1 MYTKRTQK
9 LADAVSCASVITSPE
24 NIYYFSGFT
33 GGEGAL
39 FIDKNRRLLFTDS
52 RYTVQAH
59 EQAPDFE
66 LVDIADKSLSAFVKE
81 EDLKALG
88 FEDDFV
94 TFQTYL
100 GLKKI
105 SDKLTLLPISDKI
118 LDIRMIKD
126 ETELSAIA
134 AAAEL
139 ADDAFSF
146 VLTQISPG
154 KTEREI
160 ALLLEFHMK
169 KNGAEGLSFETIAA
183 SGLRSAMPHGTATD
197 KVIEK
202 NDFLTLDFGCKF
214 QGYCSDMTRTVV
226 VGKANDKQKQI
237 YETVLSAQKAA
248 LSELTA
254 GVPANVVDSVARNFI
269 KDAGFGKYFGHGLG
283 HSVGLKV
290 HEKPSLSPKCSD
302 ILLPGELMTVE
313 PGIYIENFGGVRIED
328 LVVIKE
334 NGYENL
340 VTSPKEL
347 IEL

>member
-1 MYTKRTQK
+1 MYTTRTQK
-9 LADAVSCASVITSPE
+9 LTDSVPCAGLITSPE

-39 FIDKNRRLLFTDS
+39 FIDENRRLLFTDS

-66 LVDIADKSLSAFVKE
+66 IIDIAEKSLSAFLQGE
-81 EDLKALG
+81 PLQTIG

-105 SDKLTLLPISDKI
+105 SDKFAWLPISDKI
-118 LDIRMIKD
+118 QNIRMIKD
-126 ETELSAIA
+126 ETELAAIA
-134 AAAEL
+134 SAAKL
-139 ADDAFSF
+139 ADDAFAYI
-146 VLTQISPG
+146 LTQIAPG
-154 KTEREI
+154 RTEREI

-169 KNGAEGLSFETIAA
+169 KNGAEGLSFDTIAA
-183 SGLRSAMPHGTATD
+183 SGVRSAMPHGTATD

-202 NDFLTLDFGCKF
+202 SEFLTLDFGCKF
-214 QGYCSDMTRTVV
+214 RGYCSDMTRTVV
-226 VGKANDKQKQI
+226 VGKANDKQKEI

-248 LSELTA
+248 LRELTA
-254 GVPANVVDSVARNFI
+254 GVPANAVDSVARNLI

-283 HSVGLKV
+283 HSVGLNV

-302 ILLPGELMTVE
+302 VLLPGELMTVE

-334 NGYENL
+334 DGYENL

>member
-1 MYTKRTQK
+1 MYTTRTQK
-9 LADAVSCASVITSPE
+9 LTDSVPGAGLITSPE

-39 FIDKNRRLLFTDS
+39 FIDENRRLLFTDS

-66 LVDIADKSLSAFVKE
+66 IIDIAEKSLSAFLQGE
-81 EDLKALG
+81 PLQTIG

-105 SDKLTLLPISDKI
+105 SDKFAWLPISDKI
-118 LDIRMIKD
+118 QNIRMIKD
-126 ETELSAIA
+126 ETELAAIA
-134 AAAEL
+134 SAAKL
-139 ADDAFSF
+139 ADDAFAYI
-146 VLTQISPG
+146 LTQIAPG
-154 KTEREI
+154 RTEREI

-169 KNGAEGLSFETIAA
+169 KNGAEGLSFDTIAA
-183 SGLRSAMPHGTATD
+183 SGVRSAMPHGTATD

-202 NDFLTLDFGCKF
+202 NEFLTLDFGCKF

-226 VGKANDKQKQI
+226 VGKANDKQKEI

-248 LSELTA
+248 LRELTA
-254 GVPANVVDSVARNFI
+254 GVPANVVDSVARNLI

-283 HSVGLKV
+283 HSVGLNV

-302 ILLPGELMTVE
+302 VLLPGELMTVE

-334 NGYENL
+334 DGYENL